1 MAASTAAL
9 AEGVTEM
16 MYLAL
21 APRSNAVVGTI
32 VELSEKIVSTTTI
45 ETCNL
50 ASAFE
55 RMSTPRVVH
64 AMPG

>member
-1 MAASTAAL
+1 
-9 AEGVTEM
+9 
-16 MYLAL
+16 
-21 APRSNAVVGTI
+21 VVGTI